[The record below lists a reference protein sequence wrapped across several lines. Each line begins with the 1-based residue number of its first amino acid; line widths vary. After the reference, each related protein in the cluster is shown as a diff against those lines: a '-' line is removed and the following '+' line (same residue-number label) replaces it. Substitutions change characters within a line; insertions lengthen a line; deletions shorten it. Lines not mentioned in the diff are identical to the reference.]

1 MYLYFFCWFEHSIA
15 INVSLFQHLSCRLHF
30 FPFKNLCRFRDEA
43 NRAMMLYC
51 SVPGPTSHVPE
62 NLSQGPPGG
71 WLTLHPETISS
82 AAAVGIRQRVKADAR
97 TPRSVQFIPSTTLEA
112 PIDVLQS
119 KNSTLTNIRWKDLAP
134 KGQQRCKLQPKKY
147 VKAGDPKDVKP
158 SYVLVT
164 KNLTLGYTADQISTY
179 PMLNNRP
186 PVCVP
191 IISLQTTSLPWF
203 YRDRDSAGCKLWAG
217 GGKKNLHDR
226 LGKKKQ
232 EQIVWG

>member
-1 MYLYFFCWFEHSIA
+1 MKLIEQWCFIALY
-15 INVSLFQHLSCRLHF
+15 
-30 FPFKNLCRFRDEA
+30 
-43 NRAMMLYC
+43 
-51 SVPGPTSHVPE
+51 
-62 NLSQGPPGG
+62 QGPLHMCLKIYPRAHRVVDLPSTQKRSHLQQQLESDSG
-71 WLTLHPETISS
+71 WRQTRAHRAPCNSS
-82 AAAVGIRQRVKADAR
+82 RPQHWKRLLVCSRVK
-97 TPRSVQFIPSTTLEA
+97 IST
-112 PIDVLQS
+112 Q
-119 KNSTLTNIRWKDLAP
+119 TNIRWKDLAP

-232 EQIVWG
+232 EQIVWGITAG